1 LVDFLVI
8 GVTDRVPRRLTGQ
21 EIAMPDAEL
30 QLAVRAARGDSA
42 ALEVLYRR
50 HVNRVW
56 RYAWLRTHSRDDA
69 AEIVQETFLRVTRSI
84 AQFKGQS
91 TFTTWLFA
99 VARSVAVELARRE
112 GRNRALIDRSAVLR
126 LVPQTHEPQG
136 SMAGQET
143 RERVRWAL
151 GQLPGAK
158 RDVVVLCE
166 LSGLSVKEA
175 ADVLQWSESR
185 VKVTLF
191 RARRDLRDRLKEYV
205 ANGPARSLRDRDS

>member
-1 LVDFLVI
+1 
-8 GVTDRVPRRLTGQ
+8 
-21 EIAMPDAEL
+21 MPDAEL
-30 QLAVRAARGDSA
+30 QLAARAARGDSA

-56 RYAWLRTHSRDDA
+56 RYARLRTHSRDDA

-99 VARSVAVELARRE
+99 VARSVAIELARRE

-126 LVPQTHEPQG
+126 LVPRIRKGEG
-136 SMAGQET
+136 SIPDQET
-143 RERVRWAL
+143 REAVRRAL
-151 GQLPGAK
+151 SQLPGAK

-175 ADVLQWSESR
+175 AGVLQWSESR

-205 ANGPARSLRDRDS
+205 AGKPARSLRDKES